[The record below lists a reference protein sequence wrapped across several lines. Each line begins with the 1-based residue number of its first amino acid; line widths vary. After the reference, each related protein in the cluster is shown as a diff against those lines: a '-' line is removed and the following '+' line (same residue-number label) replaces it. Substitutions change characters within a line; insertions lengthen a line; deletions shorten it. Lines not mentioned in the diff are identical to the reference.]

1 MVLDQL
7 ARLEAA
13 TATIHEMTRAG
24 APPAAIIDRL
34 IAAHG
39 ATVKTSPS
47 TNSLRVAGVVTSC
60 TWSRDK
66 GLIDGW
72 RRLANRR
79 ILRLQGKTE

>member
-1 MVLDQL
+1 MLDQL

-13 TATIHEMTRAG
+13 TALIHDLIREGASYPTIVNRLIHE
-24 APPAAIIDRL
+24 
-34 IAAHG
+34 HG

-60 TWSRDK
+60 TWSADK

-79 ILRLQGKTE
+79 ILRLQGKSE